1 MVPLHL
7 PLQKL
12 AANPVTRDCMP
23 VSVTVL
29 PLSLKKNTHPKNI
42 TALFCEQVLPFVDM
56 TVKGW
61 VWYQGENNMGAPKG
75 NSLVNL
81 GSGKPIGN
89 PLEPSWKGPPSQTP
103 RAGGI
108 LAFVRVYHGGCGVRA
123 ANPARSSWPPLAW
136 N

>member
-1 MVPLHL
+1 MGRTCGEP
-7 PLQKL
+7 
-12 AANPVTRDCMP
+12 DEI
-23 VSVTVL
+23 
-29 PLSLKKNTHPKNI
+29 KKNTHPKNI

-89 PLEPSWKGPPSQTP
+89 QLEPSWKGPPSQTP

-108 LAFVRVYHGGCGVRA
+108 LAFVRVYHACRGPARGVRRTRGEPSEIELA
-123 ANPARSSWPPLAW
+123 AIGLELNGSWCLL
-136 N
+136 